1 MDSFLLSYSADDQL
15 GIFFPNTM
23 QGRASVYG
31 SGLKTNSEWRF
42 MHQLELIYL
51 SQGSWWYSHLS
62 KRESLRQSWMIML
75 RMRKMSSCMLLILE
89 APSAGTKME
98 RLAETQFLLLD
109 SLPFT
114 GVDRFSTIIHQ
125 NLGDLSNN
133 GQSFNWPF
141 ILLGTLQIVWCA
153 LTSSVLQGTYE
164 IHSIIPSFYW

>member
-1 MDSFLLSYSADDQL
+1 MDLDWRRILNEGSCTNWSSFTSHREVDDIP
-15 GIFFPNTM
+15 IF
-23 QGRASVYG
+23 Q
-31 SGLKTNSEWRF
+31 
-42 MHQLELIYL
+42 
-51 SQGSWWYSHLS
+51 

-75 RMRKMSSCMLLILE
+75 RMRKMSSCMLLILG
-89 APSAGTKME
+89 APSAGTKKE

-153 LTSSVLQGTYE
+153 LTSPVLQGTYE